1 MYICFAEFTV
11 SAPPCNNFTRVSS
24 SSLYFRHNW
33 SGSMGVAVLNV
44 CILPLYH
51 SGDKTVV
58 VGLWRMSAAQSMRTV
73 TKASETT
80 KSTEQNKT
88 RCNSLHADITV
99 AIQLKFQL

>member
-1 MYICFAEFTV
+1 
-11 SAPPCNNFTRVSS
+11 
-24 SSLYFRHNW
+24 
-33 SGSMGVAVLNV
+33 MGVAVLNV

-58 VGLWRMSAAQSMRTV
+58 VGLWRMSAAQSMV